1 MNEKRRSIKMA
12 LGEILSLSHGFIG
25 ILLIV
30 GTPWAMAEIFALHDR
45 NGVKRL
51 KLVTLGLAFFAFL
64 SCIFLAA
71 PTYITYYPE
80 AKAEINAGPTPWVHG
95 ILMEIKEHIGL
106 LEPMIMFSIAFL
118 AWYHSDNLIDDKNS
132 RTLIFALLAIAFL
145 LAFTIMGM
153 GAYIAK
159 TGPIR

>member
-1 MNEKRRSIKMA
+1 MG

-30 GTPWAMAEIFALHDR
+30 GMPWAMAEIFALHDR
-45 NGVKRL
+45 TGVKRL
-51 KLVTLGLAFFAFL
+51 KLVTMGLVFFAFL

-80 AKAEINAGPTPWVHG
+80 AKAEIKAGPTPWVHG
-95 ILMEIKEHIGL
+95 ILMEIKEHIAL
-106 LEPMIMFSIAFL
+106 LEPMMLFSIAFL
-118 AWYHSDNLIDDKNS
+118 TWYYSDSLIDDKNA
-132 RTLIFALLAIAFL
+132 RRLIFALLATAFV
-145 LAFTIMGM
+145 LAFIVMAM

>member
-1 MNEKRRSIKMA
+1 MG

-30 GTPWAMAEIFALHDR
+30 GTPWAMAEILALHDR
-45 NGVKRL
+45 AGVKRL
-51 KLVTLGLAFFAFL
+51 KLVTMGLAVFTFL

-71 PTYITYYPE
+71 PTYINYYTA
-80 AKAEINAGPTPWVHG
+80 AKAEIKAGPTPWVHG

-106 LEPMIMFSIAFL
+106 LEPMIMFSIAVL
-118 AWYHSDNLIDDKNS
+118 TWYYSDSLIDDKNS
-132 RTLIFALLAIAFL
+132 RKLIFALLATAFV
-145 LAFTIMGM
+145 LAFIVMAM

-159 TGPIR
+159 TGPIG